1 MNKEKKQEFTARVV
15 NANRSEL
22 IVIMYDLI
30 FTYMEDARADYA
42 KDDWEAT
49 KVDFAHMEMVIRRL
63 VRDLNHTYKVADELY
78 ALYQFCLRQLALC
91 KVRKNL
97 EGMEHAKVVLDNL
110 YVGMKGMAKEDASSP
125 MMRNSQQV
133 VAGLTYG
140 KSSISEVQLGDTN
153 RGFYA

>member
-30 FTYMEDARADYA
+30 FTYMEDARADYE
-42 KDDWEAT
+42 KDDWEAV
-49 KVDFAHMEMVIRRL
+49 KVDFDHMETVIRRL
-63 VRDLNHTYKVADELY
+63 VQDLNHSYKVADELY
-78 ALYQFCLRQLALC
+78 ALYQFCLRQLALA
-91 KVRKNL
+91 KVKKEL
-97 EGMEHAKVVLDNL
+97 TGMENAKAVLDNL
-110 YVGMKGMAKEDASSP
+110 YVGMKGMAKEDDTSP
-125 MMRNSQQV
+125 MMRNSQKV

-140 KSSISEVQLGDTN
+140 KSSLSEVQLGDSN

>member
-30 FTYMEDARADYA
+30 YAYMEDARNDYE
-42 KDDWEAT
+42 KDDWEAV
-49 KVDFAHMEMVIRRL
+49 KVDFDHMETVIRRL

-78 ALYQFCLRQLALC
+78 ALYQFCLRQIAKSRVKKELS
-91 KVRKNL
+91 
-97 EGMEHAKVVLDNL
+97 GMEDAKSVLDNL
-110 YVGMKGMAKEDASSP
+110 YVGMKGMAKEDDSTP

-140 KSSISEVQLGDTN
+140 KSSLSEMQLGDNN